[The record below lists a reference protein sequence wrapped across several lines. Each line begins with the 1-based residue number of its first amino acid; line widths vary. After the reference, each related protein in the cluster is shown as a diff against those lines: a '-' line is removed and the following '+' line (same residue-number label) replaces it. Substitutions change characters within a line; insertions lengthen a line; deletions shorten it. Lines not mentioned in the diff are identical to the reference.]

1 MTYCLGILTRE
12 GLVMASDGRSSAGYE
27 VQSCLKMH
35 TFAQPGERVFVILA
49 SGGLSLTQSVLTLLE
64 RDFAR
69 GGGLAAVATMYEAA
83 RVVGAAVRDVDALD
97 RVALERDGASFN
109 VHLVLGGQ
117 IGEEPPTLYLI
128 YPQGNPLRATP
139 EAPFV
144 QIGEKKYGLPILVRG
159 IRHGETSLEE
169 AAKYALISLDS
180 AARSNVLVGPPVD
193 LLVYR
198 DGELRLDRRR
208 RFEADDP
215 VWAAL
220 TAGWDRAL
228 RESVEALPAVPLG
241 PVGPQL
247 TAAADSSSTSTSTV
261 IRSVGAPT

>member
-1 MTYCLGILTRE
+1 MTYCLGILTRD

-35 TFAQPGERVFVILA
+35 TLALPGERVFVILA
-49 SGGLSLTQSVLTLLE
+49 SGGLSLTQSVLALLE

-69 GGGLAAVATMYEAA
+69 GGGLAAAPTMYDAA
-83 RVVGAAVRDVDALD
+83 RVVGTAVRQVDELD
-97 RVALERDGASFN
+97 RASLERDGASFN

-117 IGEEPPTLYLI
+117 IGQEPPALYLI

-159 IRHGETSLEE
+159 IRHDRTSLEE

-198 DGELRLDRRR
+198 DGELTLVRRR

-215 VWAAL
+215 VWNAL

-228 RESVEALPAVPLG
+228 RQSVEALPPVPL
-241 PVGPQL
+241 VSPQL
-247 TAAADSSSTSTSTV
+247 TAAPDSSSTSTSTV

>member
-1 MTYCLGILTRE
+1 MTYCLGIQTRE
-12 GLVMASDGRSSAGYE
+12 GLVMASDGRSSADYE

-35 TFAQPGERVFVILA
+35 NFARPGERVFVILA
-49 SGGLSLTQSVLTLLE
+49 SGGLSLTQSVLTLLG
-64 RDFAR
+64 RDFDS
-69 GGGLAAVATMYEAA
+69 GGGLAAVRTMYEAA
-83 RVVGAAVRDVDALD
+83 RVVGGAVRDVDALD
-97 RVALERDGASFN
+97 RAALERDGAGFN
-109 VHLVLGGQ
+109 VHMLLGGQ
-117 IGEEPPTLYLI
+117 IGQDPPALYLI

-144 QIGEKKYGLPILVRG
+144 QIGETKYGLPILVRG
-159 IRHGETSLEE
+159 IRYHETSLEE

-198 DGELRLDRRR
+198 DGELNLDRRR
-208 RFEADDP
+208 QFEADDP
-215 VWAAL
+215 AWAAL

-241 PVGPQL
+241 APQL
-247 TAAADSSSTSTSTV
+247 TAAPASSSTSTSTV
-261 IRSVGAPT
+261 IRSVAAPT

>member
-1 MTYCLGILTRE
+1 MTYCLGILTRD

-35 TFAQPGERVFVILA
+35 TLAHPAERVFVILA

-64 RDFAR
+64 RDFVR
-69 GGGLAAVATMYEAA
+69 GGGLAVAPTMYDAA

-97 RVALERDGASFN
+97 RAALERDGASFN

-117 IGEEPPTLYLI
+117 IGEEPPALYLI

-144 QIGEKKYGLPILVRG
+144 QIGETKYGMPILVRG
-159 IRHGETSLEE
+159 IRYEGTSLEE

-198 DGELRLDRRR
+198 DGELNLDRRR

-215 VWAAL
+215 AWAAL
-220 TAGWDRAL
+220 TAGWDQAL
-228 RESVEALPAVPLG
+228 RDSVEALPAVPLG
-241 PVGPQL
+241 SPQL
-247 TAAADSSSTSTSTV
+247 TAAAASSSTSTSTV
-261 IRSVGAPT
+261 IRSVRAPT

>member
-1 MTYCLGILTRE
+1 VTYCLGIQTRD

-35 TFAQPGERVFVILA
+35 TFARPGERVFVILA
-49 SGGLSLTQSVLTLLE
+49 SGGLSLTQSILALLG
-64 RDFAR
+64 RDFDA
-69 GGGLAAVATMYEAA
+69 GAGLAAVGTMYEAA

-97 RVALERDGASFN
+97 RASLERDGAAFN
-109 VHLVLGGQ
+109 VHLLLGGQ
-117 IGEEPPTLYLI
+117 IAGEPPALSLI

-139 EAPFV
+139 EAPFM
-144 QIGEKKYGLPILVRG
+144 QIGEKNYGLPILVRG
-159 IRHGETSLEE
+159 IRYAETSLEE

-198 DGELRLDRRR
+198 NDELTLDRRR
-208 RFEADDP
+208 RFTADDP
-215 VWAAL
+215 AWAEL
-220 TAGWDRAL
+220 TTGWDRAL
-228 RESVEALPAVPLG
+228 RKSVEALPAVPLG
-241 PVGPQL
+241 PQL
-247 TAAADSSSTSTSTV
+247 TAAPASSSTSTSTV